1 MGNRSKAPAV
11 MHTVY
16 LMALVYVCAARMQ
29 HLMTS
34 RLTCLPEQQYVSSAQ
49 VTPDYFRPRLIL
61 QKSFNPFQ
69 IHTAL
74 SDLSFLSILSDLSI
88 LSILIL

>member
-1 MGNRSKAPAV
+1 MGNCSKAPAV

-29 HLMTS
+29 HLMIS
-34 RLTCLPEQQYVSSAQ
+34 RLTCLPEQYVSSAQ

-69 IHTAL
+69 LHTAL

-88 LSILIL
+88 LSIL